1 MSHNEL
7 LAPADFDELADWLV
21 SVSSAFS
28 PAELHGAII
37 GGLSGSMRLSQRE
50 WSLFGL
56 AIMGAGEQLSP
67 DDNNNTLAAIGG
79 MAQAQLALLGD
90 SELAFAPFLPDDE
103 SSIEQRTEAVSLWCR
118 GFLGGFAEAQVK
130 RQRSGE
136 TTGDEALPETVVEAL
151 RDMAA
156 IAQATVEADAAS
168 DDEYDDEFEN
178 QPLNPSENW
187 VEDSGLSDSTDGDP
201 EFENDYMEIV
211 EYLRLAALTVFTEYG
226 WVEAYQANPKGADPA
241 SAAAMPDNKTLH

>member
-1 MSHNEL
+1 MNHNEL

-37 GGLSGSMRLSQRE
+37 GGLSGSMRLSARE

-67 DDNNNTLAAIGG
+67 DDSNNTQATVGGLA
-79 MAQAQLALLGD
+79 QSQLALLASSD
-90 SELAFAPFLPDDE
+90 LTFQPFLPDDD
-103 SSIEQRTEAVSLWCR
+103 SSIEQRTEAVSFWCR

-136 TTGDEALPETVVEAL
+136 VTGNEALPESVVEAL

-156 IAQATVEADAAS
+156 IAQATVEADQ
-168 DDEYDDEFEN
+168 DEYDDEFDDN
-178 QPLNPSENW
+178 PLNPGDLRSD
-187 VEDSGLSDSTDGDP
+187 DSGLADDTLENAG
-201 EFENDYMEIV
+201 FENDYMEIV

-226 WVEAYQANPKGADPA
+226 WVEAYQANEKIADAGSSTGAPSD
-241 SAAAMPDNKTLH
+241 KTLH